1 MAVRQRC
8 ASTARADPACG
19 RGGGEE
25 QRDEK
30 AVHRGARGGAQAGA
44 ARRRRPRCTA
54 SSREPLWNPVCL
66 HSGTSRCTSS
76 SPLAMAR
83 AAEFRAI
90 EEALMGALKF
100 FDTRPSAQDTQR
112 FVALCGEAAATA
124 AATRFGR
131 TCWVL
136 QRVANPQ
143 LVKKKPP
150 TPNLT
155 LIPTPIQ
162 ISTPNSSTNPNP
174 HAQPQRAPAP
184 TRRARSLKPRAR
196 PKEQR

>member
-1 MAVRQRC
+1 MRQRC

-30 AVHRGARGGAQAGA
+30 EVHRE
-44 ARRRRPRCTA
+44 ARRCAGGCGEATA
-54 SSREPLWNPVCL
+54 TALQGELARASGILCL
-66 HSGTSRCTSS
+66 HSCTSRCTSS

-124 AATRFGR
+124 AAALAAAQASRTTAVSKFPGRRRRFRGR
-131 TCWVL
+131 DRQGGGRLGALSGGDGDHRRGPDEPEV
-136 QRVANPQ
+136 
-143 LVKKKPP
+143 
-150 TPNLT
+150 
-155 LIPTPIQ
+155 
-162 ISTPNSSTNPNP
+162 SG
-174 HAQPQRAPAP
+174 APAAE
-184 TRRARSLKPRAR
+184 T
-196 PKEQR
+196 